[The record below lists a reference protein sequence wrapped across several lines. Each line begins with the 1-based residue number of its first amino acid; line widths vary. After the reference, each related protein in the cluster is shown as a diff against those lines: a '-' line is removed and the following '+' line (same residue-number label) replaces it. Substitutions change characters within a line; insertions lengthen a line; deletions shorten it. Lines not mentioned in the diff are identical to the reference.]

1 VSGHFARVASA
12 PLGLAAAVA
21 LVATQAQAHGFGQR
35 YDLPIPLSFYVFG
48 AGATVAFSFIAAA
61 LFLRAARPPHG
72 FAQLW
77 LLRSPTSGRRA
88 SLAALIVRTVAVGY
102 FVLMIAAGLFGV
114 QTPLRNIIV
123 ASVWIVGWV
132 AISLMSALVGDVWR
146 VLNAWDAVF
155 AAAEW
160 MHARLRPGRTLTLGL
175 RYPAGLDVWPALFLF
190 VVFAWMELV
199 WAGRDV
205 PARLACAMLL
215 YSGLTW
221 LGMLSFGREM
231 WRERA
236 EVFTIVFG
244 IFARFAPL
252 AVTQDRGNGLLLRF
266 PAAGLLEDRRT
277 SWAMMLLVIAL
288 LATVTFDGMLETPL
302 WARVDIAVIDAPD
315 DSMLWTLFHLS
326 EAGALRL
333 ARTIGLVL
341 FVAMFSAAYL
351 LACKAMAMATGGK
364 YGGTA
369 DLGRRFVFTLLPI
382 SIAYHIAH
390 YFSYLFNGGQ
400 IIIPLLSDPFGF
412 GWDLFGTADYR
423 PDIGFVGP
431 LLQWYV
437 AVTAIVVGHVI
448 AVWLAHLIALAGF
461 GDRTMALRSQ
471 LPFLVLMVC
480 YTMLSLWILSQ
491 PIVET
496 APAG

>member
-1 VSGHFARVASA
+1 VSARLIRFFITW
-12 PLGLAAAVA
+12 LGLAGAGLLAAPA
-21 LVATQAQAHGFGQR
+21 HAHGFGQR

-48 AGATVAFSFIAAA
+48 AGATVVFSFIVAA
-61 LFLRAARPPHG
+61 LFLRTAHLSHVSG
-72 FAQLW
+72 QLR
-77 LLRSPTSGRRA
+77 LLRTATSRRWVDA
-88 SLAALIVRTVAVGY
+88 AALMARTLAVIYFIV
-102 FVLMIAAGLFGV
+102 MIAAGLFGA

-123 ASVWIVGWV
+123 ASIWIVGWV
-132 AISLMSALVGDVWR
+132 AVSLLSALVGDVWR
-146 VLNAWDAVF
+146 VLNPWDTLF
-155 AAAEW
+155 AAAERIY
-160 MHARLRPGRTLTLGL
+160 ARLRPGRSLTLGL
-175 RYPAGLDVWPALFLF
+175 YYPPTIDVWPALVLF
-190 VVFAWMELV
+190 VGFAWMELV

-205 PARLACAMLL
+205 PARLASAMLL

-221 LGMLSFGREM
+221 LGMLAFGREL
-231 WRERA
+231 WRQRA

-252 AVTQDRGNGLLLRF
+252 APAGDRGNGLVLRL

-277 SWAMMLLVIAL
+277 SFAMMLLVIAL
-288 LATVTFDGMLETPL
+288 LATVTFDGILETPL

-315 DSMLWTLFHLS
+315 DSVLWTVFNFS

-341 FVAMFSAAYL
+341 FVVLFSAAYL
-351 LACKAMAMATGGK
+351 LACKGMATATGGK
-364 YGGTA
+364 RGGTV
-369 DLGRRFVFTLLPI
+369 DLGRRFVFSLLPI

-390 YFSYLFNGGQ
+390 YFSYLLNGGQ

-412 GWDLFGTADYR
+412 GWDLFGTAAYR

-448 AVWLAHLIALAGF
+448 AVWLAHLIALAKF
-461 GDRTMALRSQ
+461 SNPTMALRSQ

-496 APAG
+496 NPGG